1 MPSGLVDDHHA
12 VGAGIDGLADLGQMQ
27 FHRRDVAPG
36 HDQPGALALG
46 GAYGAEYVGPFG
58 ALIVGC
64 PGPGSL
70 ARPASCDLVLLP
82 DPRLVLEPQLY
93 LGPGRE
99 ARPDLRQ
106 LGGEVFLK
114 SSMANSFWP

>member
-1 MPSGLVDDHHA
+1 MPSGLIDDHHA
-12 VGAGIDGLADLGQMQ
+12 VGARIDGLADLDQMQ
-27 FHRRDVAPG
+27 FHRLGVAPG

-58 ALIVGC
+58 ALVAGC
-64 PGPGSL
+64 AGSGSL
-70 ARPASCDLVLLP
+70 ARPASRDLVLLP

-106 LGGEVFLK
+106 LGGEVFLNA
-114 SSMANSFWP
+114 SMANSFWP